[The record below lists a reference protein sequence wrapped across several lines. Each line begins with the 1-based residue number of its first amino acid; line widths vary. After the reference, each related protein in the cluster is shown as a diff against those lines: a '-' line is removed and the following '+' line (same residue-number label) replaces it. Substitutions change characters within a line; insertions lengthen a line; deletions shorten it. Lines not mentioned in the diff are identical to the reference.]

1 MTITRYRKTRFGR
14 YGMQTERWSPSVS
27 TRRARRKSCAV
38 CKTSNTKGWELNLGS
53 VPSPGERRSAGRI
66 RLARARRSDLGG
78 SLTMSSTQERIKKR
92 QEYLKKKAG
101 AYANMSIYSLI
112 TLPLSLV
119 AGFSL
124 IAVMLY
130 LYDYI
135 SGKPSPDYG
144 MSGLAVSQSRQ
155 EGDCHEDTAQPL
167 LRRLQGQAGP
177 GSHQRASN
185 PQPDRQRCPGAS
197 QPADAVETPTAGEP
211 AQRLRRQAGQGEQRA
226 GGAHRS
232 TLPADRPAQGRT
244 RLSQKKVRTSRLRT
258 YGCGWS
264 ETILGSQL
272 RASVNCWVCR
282 ARGSTIR
289 PAVRV
294 NSMCF

>member
-101 AYANMSIYSLI
+101 AYANMSIYALI

-144 MSGLAVSQSRQ
+144 MSGLFSIIAVIFGGFVWLFARF
-155 EGDCHEDTAQPL
+155 A
-167 LRRLQGQAGP
+167 
-177 GSHQRASN
+177 
-185 PQPDRQRCPGAS
+185 
-197 QPADAVETPTAGEP
+197 
-211 AQRLRRQAGQGEQRA
+211 RQAHQEAKQLPYVPPIA
-226 GGAHRS
+226 AD
-232 TLPADRPAQGRT
+232 TLPAEEVLVRGSEQPAQEQG
-244 RLSQKKVRTSRLRT
+244 KVLLRGT
-258 YGCGWS
+258 G
-264 ETILGSQL
+264 GSQ
-272 RASVNCWVCR
+272 
-282 ARGSTIR
+282 
-289 PAVRV
+289 
-294 NSMCF
+294 